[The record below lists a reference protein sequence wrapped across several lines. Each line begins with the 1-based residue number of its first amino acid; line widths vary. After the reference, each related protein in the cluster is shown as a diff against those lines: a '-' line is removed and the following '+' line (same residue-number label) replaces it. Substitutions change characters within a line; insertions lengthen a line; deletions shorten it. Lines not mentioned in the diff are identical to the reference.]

1 MRIARDTDWP
11 APRRRLKPGLR
22 PHQAFTLCPHQPGP
36 GPALAL
42 SRHTPGWG
50 RRRGLGG
57 AALGGGQPV
66 ERRGLL
72 MHVYL
77 YVREDE
83 TLLRLGTSREAIG
96 EVVVQVTPARAAKAL
111 VIAVAL
117 VPGTSWSGQ
126 YERWQTPE
134 RWLRLRG
141 RWPRPA
147 DLPASFQLVRMAL
160 GEDTTYP
167 YTAPDAYGWTWHYTA
182 FRDHLAT
189 VLAHEIYH

>member
-1 MRIARDTDWP
+1 MR
-11 APRRRLKPGLR
+11 
-22 PHQAFTLCPHQPGP
+22 
-36 GPALAL
+36 
-42 SRHTPGWG
+42 
-50 RRRGLGG
+50 
-57 AALGGGQPV
+57 
-66 ERRGLL
+66 
-72 MHVYL
+72 VYL
-77 YVREDE
+77 YVRAEE
-83 TLLRLGTSREAIG
+83 TLGRLGTSREAIG

-182 FRDHLAT
+182 FRDHLAA
-189 VLAHEIYH
+189 VLAHEIYPVEGPPLPVLNVRNDEQAANTFALEHVLGLGFDVAGAPDGR